1 MPGTVLL
8 PSTVLTMGERS
19 SRAEAVGVLDGRI
32 AAVGSAAEVTATLG
46 EGAERVELDGLCLLP
61 GFIDAHHHYCLAAF
75 DRRTPDLHLPP
86 GSSMETLLA
95 RVEQAAREQDSGWV
109 RAQGYDPARLREGRP
124 PRAEEIDGVC
134 ADRPVLLSAFSFHEG
149 VLNTRGL
156 EAMGW
161 NASTPDPPNGALVRD
176 RRGLTGEVAEQ
187 AFYAAEALSRDS
199 LLETAADAWL
209 AECEAHGRDLL
220 AHGIVRVGDAAV
232 PPSFD
237 DLYDRAARE
246 GRLPITVHRMPVSAG
261 SLIEAR
267 LDTGP
272 TGDGPALTPTG
283 PAKLFMD
290 GAERCALCFSIRA
303 VVGALGSQ
311 LRKAAGGGGL
321 AALRA
326 AARSP
331 TPRRGPDRLLHVGML
346 FWEEDALDQA
356 IARGAQHGLQIA
368 VHAIGNEAV
377 SRALSALER
386 SRGRL
391 SELPGAPRLEHAIFL
406 ERDQPRRIADAG
418 VIAVVQPH
426 FVYDLG
432 DQVAIQPLPPSLDA
446 LAFADLA
453 SAGVDLAGSSDYPV
467 SGYDVLA
474 AVKAAATRRT
484 RSGDRYRPDQAIE
497 VERALRAYTAGS
509 ARALG
514 VEAEAGTLE
523 PGKRADLVALSGDPL
538 RTDPDHLHELRVD
551 RTWVAGELAYRAQ
564 PAPAR

>member
-1 MPGTVLL
+1 MPGAVLL
-8 PSTVLTMGERS
+8 PSTVLTMDARN

-32 AAVGSAAEVTATLG
+32 AAVGSAAEVTTTLG

-75 DRRTPDLHLPP
+75 DRRMPDLHLPP
-86 GSSMETLLA
+86 GSSMEALLT
-95 RVEQAAREQDSGWV
+95 RVEQAARERDSGWV
-109 RAQGYDPARLREGRP
+109 RAQGYDPAKLREGRP
-124 PRAEEIDGVC
+124 PRAEEIDSVC
-134 ADRPVLLSAFSFHEG
+134 ADRPVLLAAFSFHEG

-161 NASTPDPPNGALVRD
+161 DASTPDPRNGALVRD

-187 AFYAAEALSRDS
+187 AFYLAEARSRES

-267 LDTGP
+267 IESGP
-272 TGDGPALTPTG
+272 TGDGPPVTPTG

-290 GAERCALCFSIRA
+290 GSERCALCFSIRA
-303 VVGALGSQ
+303 VVGSLGGQ
-311 LRKAAGGGGL
+311 LRKAVGGAGL
-321 AALRA
+321 AALRVA
-326 AARSP
+326 TRSP
-331 TPRRGPDRLLHVGML
+331 TPRRGRDGLLHVGML
-346 FWEEDALDQA
+346 FWEQDALDQTVA
-356 IARGAQHGLQIA
+356 SGAGHGLQIA

-377 SRALSALER
+377 SRALAAIER
-386 SRGRL
+386 SRARL
-391 SELPGAPRLEHAIFL
+391 SELPGAPRIEHAIFL
-406 ERDQPRRIADAG
+406 ERGQPRRIADSG
-418 VIAVVQPH
+418 TIAVIQPH
-426 FVYDLG
+426 FVYDVG
-432 DQVAIQPLPPSLDA
+432 DQIAISPLPPSLHA

-453 SAGVDLAGSSDYPV
+453 SAGVEVAGSSDYPV

-484 RSGDRYRPDQAIE
+484 QSGDVYRPDQAIE

-514 VEAEAGTLE
+514 VEAETGTLE

-538 RTDPDHLHELRVD
+538 VTDPERIDELRVEH
-551 RTWVAGELAYRAQ
+551 TWLAGQLVHQAQ
-564 PAPAR
+564 PTPAR